1 MNKLVLAG
9 IALTS
14 LLAAGSATAAD
25 MRLKAPPPPPPP
37 TWTGFYMGANAGY
50 GWRDNQQLVFT
61 ANDPYAV
68 QFLAGSLG
76 LLGAHVG
83 TPVVAPANRLQG
95 GFGGLQAGYNW
106 QVNPYFLVGVE
117 TDIQGSS
124 IHGNGTTASLVVP
137 PTLTGTITTE
147 QRIRWFGTARAR
159 LGFLPTSNWLIYG
172 TGGFAYGQIDE
183 NINVG
188 FAGTF
193 NQAVTTAINGFGA
206 LCVIPGSPSAAT
218 CFNGASSRTASGWT
232 AGGGTE
238 WVVLPNFTVKA
249 EYLYVRLGSGDSF
262 NAVAQTVP
270 GGGFLPSSFRAFWST
285 ADFHT
290 VRLGFNYKFPG

>member
-37 TWTGFYMGANAGY
+37 TWTGFYLGANAGY
-50 GWRDNQQLVFT
+50 GWRDT
-61 ANDPYAV
+61 AQTSFVGNDVYAV
-68 QFLAGSLG
+68 AFLTGG
-76 LLGAHVG
+76 LVIPSGP
-83 TPVVAPANRLQG
+83 PVVPPAYRLRG

-106 QVNPYFLVGVE
+106 QVNPYLLVGVE
-117 TDIQGSS
+117 ADFQGSS
-124 IHGNGTTASLVVP
+124 IYGNGTTASLVAP
-137 PTLTGTITTE
+137 PSLADTINIE

-183 NINVG
+183 SINVG
-188 FAGTF
+188 FAGNF
-193 NQAVTTAINGFGA
+193 LAVTTGINGFSA
-206 LCVIPGSPSAAT
+206 LCVVPGVPNSGN
-218 CFNGASSRTASGWT
+218 CFTGASSRTASGWT

-238 WVVLPNFTVKA
+238 WMVLPNFTVKA
-249 EYLYVRLGSGDSF
+249 EYLYVRLGGGDSF
-262 NAVAQTVP
+262 NAVAQTPNP
-270 GGGFLPSSFRAFWST
+270 GERPSSFRVFWGS
-285 ADFHT
+285 ADFH
-290 VRLGFNYKFPG
+290 VARVGFNYKLN